1 MFSKLIVFGLAALTF
16 ARAVP
21 AAGPLVSTCNPIGS
35 TAALT
40 GHLSPPA
47 YKIVNAASGA
57 TLINVRTDDP
67 AFVSNDDPLKYG
79 DWYFEGLEDH
89 IYKIT
94 NKLTGAPLYV
104 DDEGILRCGYAKP
117 FVSFFISDPNGNG
130 VSQISSAD
138 RNQFLTVKNP
148 YKGDTV
154 VNFAPLQYA
163 PNQLWKISAA

>member
-1 MFSKLIVFGLAALTF
+1 MFSKLIVFGLAALSF

-21 AAGPLVSTCNPIGS
+21 GAGLLASTCGPIGS
-35 TAALT
+35 TAALA
-40 GHLSPPA
+40 GPLLPPA

-67 AFVSNDDPLKYG
+67 AFVTNNDPLMYG
-79 DWYFEGLEDH
+79 DWYFEGLGDH
-89 IYKIT
+89 IYKII
-94 NKLTGAPLYV
+94 NKHTDAPLYV
-104 DDEGILRCGYAKP
+104 DDNGILRCGYAKP
-117 FVSFFISDPNGNG
+117 FESFFISDPNGNG
-130 VSQISSAD
+130 VS
-138 RNQFLTVKNP
+138 QFLTVKNP